1 MESKSLVK
9 LLRRIIRE
17 EVQAAVKQVLNEKK
31 ISNIVIKNFGFKL
44 TKGQTKILNEI
55 DTLSKEGYFLI
66 VQKYGANNL
75 AFKLEGY
82 KSSEKY
88 SFSIPYIKENFIS
101 VEETDFF
108 NIYKIK

>member
-1 MESKSLVK
+1 M
-9 LLRRIIRE
+9 I
-17 EVQAAVKQVLNEKK
+17 KK
-31 ISNIVIKNFGFKL
+31 IKKNKDKTKSVFPAPKIEPYIGTHMYSEIGGKKASN
-44 TKGQTKILNEI
+44 
-55 DTLSKEGYFLI
+55 
-66 VQKYGANNL
+66 
-75 AFKLEGY
+75 